1 MLFYLSLGTNLGD
14 KEQNLRR
21 AISELQKR
29 TGTVVS
35 QSAFFVT
42 EPWGFQSENTFV
54 NVCLGLHTT
63 LSPHELLRQTQ
74 AIERLLGRRQK
85 SIDGQYH
92 DRIIDI
98 DLLLC
103 GDTVVDEPTLHIP
116 HPLMA
121 ERLFVLQP
129 LAQIAREQKVPGI
142 GKSVGLLLSAL
153 EAHS

>member
-35 QSAFFVT
+35 QSAFFMT
-42 EPWGFQSENTFV
+42 EPWGFQSDNSFV
-54 NVCLGLHTT
+54 NVCVGLHTT

-74 AIERLLGRRQK
+74 NIERLLGRRQK
-85 SIDGQYH
+85 STDGQYH

-103 GDTVVDEPTLHIP
+103 GDNVVDDPELHIP
-116 HPLMA
+116 HSLMA

-129 LAQIAREQKVPGI
+129 LAQIARKQRVPGI
-142 GKSVGLLLSAL
+142 GRSIGELFSEL
-153 EAHS
+153 EARS